1 MRKKSVII
9 LLCAVLVVT
18 CLPLNGF
25 AGTKEIGKSK
35 EKNFIENRKE
45 KGHDERTL
53 DVSSSEKNLA
63 LKKKV
68 NRKGVQARGYEAE
81 NKPHILFIDLWGSGS
96 HCGRG

>member
-35 EKNFIENRKE
+35 EKNSIENRKE
-45 KGHDERTL
+45 KAMTNEH
-53 DVSSSEKNLA
+53 
-63 LKKKV
+63 
-68 NRKGVQARGYEAE
+68 
-81 NKPHILFIDLWGSGS
+81 
-96 HCGRG
+96 